1 MGGVGRLNGGLVWKL
16 HSERRVVFCFVEGGS
31 SGGKK
36 VAGGA
41 GI

>member
-16 HSERRVVFCFVEGGS
+16 YSERRVAFLFVKGWS
-31 SGGKK
+31 SGCKK